1 MGMAISVD
9 VRDEGIEA
17 DVLDAVFAWLQLVD
31 ETFST
36 YRDDSEVSR
45 LGRGELALDECSQH
59 VRAVLAMCDEVHQT
73 SGGYFDPRAGGR
85 GSLDPSGIVKGWA
98 VEHASSMLVDRGATN
113 HCINAGGD
121 VRLRGEPEAGRQWQ
135 VGIVHPLDRRA
146 LTTVVAGR
154 DFAVAT
160 SGTSERGLH
169 VIDPGA
175 GRPAADL
182 ASVTIVGPE
191 LTYTDAYATAA
202 LAMGLDAPKWL
213 TTLPAHQAYII
224 DATGRVWWTDGF
236 ARYAPS
242 LADRRSPVLAP
253 GLA

>member
-1 MGMAISVD
+1 M
-9 VRDEGIEA
+9 
-17 DVLDAVFAWLQLVD
+17 
-31 ETFST
+31 
-36 YRDDSEVSR
+36 
-45 LGRGELALDECSQH
+45 
-59 VRAVLAMCDEVHQT
+59 
-73 SGGYFDPRAGGR
+73 
-85 GSLDPSGIVKGWA
+85 
-98 VEHASSMLVDRGATN
+98 
-113 HCINAGGD
+113 
-121 VRLRGEPEAGRQWQ
+121 
-135 VGIVHPLDRRA
+135 DRRA

-169 VIDPGA
+169 VIDPRA

-202 LAMGLDAPKWL
+202 VAMGLDAPKWVM
-213 TTLPAHQAYII
+213 TLPAHEAYII